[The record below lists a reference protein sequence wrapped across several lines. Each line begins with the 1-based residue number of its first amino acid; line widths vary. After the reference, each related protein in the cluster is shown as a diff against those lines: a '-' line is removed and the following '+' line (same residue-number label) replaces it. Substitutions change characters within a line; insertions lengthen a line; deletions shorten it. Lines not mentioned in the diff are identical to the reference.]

1 MTKEQ
6 QKIKSLYKKLLS
18 APLHGFPLPGKPLDS
33 TAEHGVYIIYNAGG
47 SVVHVGRTLRARNG
61 LNQRLQNH
69 LQGNSSFSNMYLN
82 GDGSKLRKGYKY
94 KYLIIKNPRHRAMA
108 EALAAG
114 QLCPKH
120 IGLGD

>member
-6 QKIKSLYKKLLS
+6 QKIKSLYKKLLAS
-18 APLHGFPLPGKPLDS
+18 PLHSFPLPGKPLDS
-33 TAEHGVYIIYNAGG
+33 TTEHGVYIIYNRRKV
-47 SVVHVGRTLRARNG
+47 VVHVGRTLRARNG
-61 LNQRLQNH
+61 LKQRLRNH

-94 KYLIIKNPRHRAMA
+94 KYLIIKNPRHRALV
-108 EALAAG
+108 EALAIG